1 MLITYRDN
9 VGLQRRP
16 GNKQDGAQ
24 IVKIHKEWQGEFTLK
39 TADRSDAQGVHDWKM
54 PGERHFRRPGARDE
68 RQLVPL
74 CFKVP
79 AQFRHWLKAQALARN
94 LTMTE
99 LVVVALEHY
108 AELSPCEPLAL
119 RKEIRK

>member
-1 MLITYRDN
+1 M
-9 VGLQRRP
+9 
-16 GNKQDGAQ
+16 
-24 IVKIHKEWQGEFTLK
+24 K
-39 TADRSDAQGVHDWKM
+39 TADRSDAQGVRNWTV
-54 PGERHFRRPGARDE
+54 PNERPFRRRSARDE
-68 RQLVPL
+68 KQLVPL

-79 AQFRHWLKAQALARN
+79 AQFRHWLKAQAIARN

-108 AELSPCEPLAL
+108 DELTPCEPLPV